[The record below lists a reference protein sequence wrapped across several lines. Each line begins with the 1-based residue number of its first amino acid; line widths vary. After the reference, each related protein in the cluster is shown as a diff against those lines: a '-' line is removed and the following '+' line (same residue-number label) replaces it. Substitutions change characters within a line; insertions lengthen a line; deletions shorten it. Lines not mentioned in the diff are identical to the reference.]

1 MLKRNKKLLT
11 NTEKEEIKILKILN
25 KESNQLTK
33 IKDNIKENIMKS
45 VKKVLKADVFTRMG
59 IDEEVYK

>member
-1 MLKRNKKLLT
+1 M
-11 NTEKEEIKILKILN
+11 KILKILN

-33 IKDNIKENIMKS
+33 IKDNLKENIMKS